1 MKTISFALAIACLGI
16 AHQAYAF
23 CMPGDTQACF
33 INGQQGQRVCGDD
46 ARFGPCIPF
55 GGLAP
60 AVSDAACPLDD
71 GAAAAPDRSFADDG
85 DVGAATR

>member
-1 MKTISFALAIACLGI
+1 MKTISFVLAIACLGI

-23 CMPGDTQACF
+23 CMPGDTQSCF
-33 INGQQGQRVCGDD
+33 INGHEGQRTCGDD

-60 AVSDAACPLDD
+60 AASDAACPLGDEP
-71 GAAAAPDRSFADDG
+71 AAAPDRSFADEA